1 MGRMYWQ
8 TNDIWQGASWAAV
21 DYTGRYKMVQYFT
34 THFYAPFLVSAAGSA
49 VHGTFE
55 LAVINDDAFG
65 AALAQEGIAA
75 KRGLPSVWTFCPPL
89 DITAEEV
96 EAQVRPALMR
106 AAISVL

>member
-1 MGRMYWQ
+1 MG
-8 TNDIWQGASWAAV
+8 GC
-21 DYTGRYKMVQYFT
+21 
-34 THFYAPFLVSAAGSA
+34 AG
-49 VHGTFE
+49 GLGLYRT
-55 LAVINDDAFG
+55 LALPDGLSDAFG
-65 AALAQEGIAA
+65 AALAREGIAA